1 MTTFGRS
8 LALGFLLAVAVL
20 GAVGAVALRSAFAM
34 EDAAAGVTRSHQG
47 LRLLDTLLN
56 DVAEAEAA
64 QRGFLITTDEA
75 YIAALDKSLGE
86 VRAGMAAIRRS
97 PAWEGRTRELAETDQ
112 DLAALATLFRERIAD
127 RRRMSLEETT
137 RSPKVNLVR
146 QRMEQLRERLGGMED
161 QEVVH
166 LEARS
171 AEMGRTTS
179 RVKWVAFGGTVLGL
193 LIVAATAVAL
203 QRLLARMV
211 GAEAVDVARQARE
224 LEAAARQQAATTQE
238 TSSATIELTATMHEV
253 QAAANQISQRST
265 EVEEMASASTQAARS
280 GGVAMGQAREAT
292 ATLRRQIDQ
301 VVTQM
306 TTLGKEVQGASTVLG
321 AIEDLAERTN
331 ILAINAT
338 IEAYGAGVAG
348 ERFGVVAEEIRRL
361 AEKVRADAVDIRAQ
375 LESIRN
381 MSNATIMATEA
392 GAKAATASADVFAEI
407 QALFSQ
413 ISERVSASDI
423 ASKEIR
429 MATHQQSSAGRQ
441 LETALVD
448 VGRATAEAEQM
459 AQRNLRTAA
468 ALSQTAQR
476 LSAFVAAPGAWGA
489 TAGTAATTATRA

>member
-1 MTTFGRS
+1 MNTFGRS
-8 LALGFLLAVAVL
+8 LGLGFLLAVAVL
-20 GAVGAVALRSAFAM
+20 GLVGAVALRSAFLM

-47 LRLLDTLLN
+47 LRLLDGLLN

-75 YIAALDKSLGE
+75 YIGALDKSLGE
-86 VRAGMAAIRRS
+86 VNAGLAAIRRS
-97 PAWEGRTRELAETDQ
+97 PAWEARAQELADTAQ
-112 DLAALATLFRERIAD
+112 DIAALATLFRERIAD
-127 RRRMSLEETT
+127 RRTMSLEATT

-146 QRMEQLRERLGGMED
+146 ERMERLRARLNAMED
-161 QEVVH
+161 QEVVR
-166 LEARS
+166 LEQRT
-171 AEMGRTTS
+171 AEMGDTTR
-179 RVKWVAFGGTVLGL
+179 RVKWVAFGGTLLGL
-193 LIVAATAVAL
+193 LIVAVTGVAL

-211 GAEAVDVARQARE
+211 GSEAVDVARQARD
-224 LEAAARQQAATTQE
+224 LEAASLQQAATTKE

-253 QAAANQISQRST
+253 QAAAHQISQRST
-265 EVEEMASASTQAARS
+265 EVEEMASASSRAAQA

-306 TTLGKEVQGASTVLG
+306 TTLGREVQGASVVLS

-392 GAKAATASADVFAEI
+392 GAKAATASATVFSEI
-407 QALFSQ
+407 EALFSQ
-413 ISERVSASDI
+413 ISARVSASDV

-448 VGRATAEAEQM
+448 VGRATAEAEEM

-468 ALSQTAQR
+468 ALSRTAQR
-476 LSAFVAAPGAWGA
+476 LSAFVAAP
-489 TAGTAATTATRA
+489 AG